1 MIYYWKLLKF
11 NNQQFQFGFFFLCE
25 RTFKMRFLK
34 NKIRKSSQATERRQ
48 QQQQHI
54 SASPNIKFEEDNYS
68 SLMSPQ
74 ILIKTETNVKMED
87 NMNIKDEEPTIK
99 TEVLLDN
106 NLKLEDS
113 QSSQSFYKTQVNEC
127 PLTESVQYLNKE
139 KSPENTTITKN
150 KNYIKNID
158 LNYIKAIINFVNSHI
173 ALPYLKA
180 SLQKENLKFTTFVN
194 FMSQSKECALNG
206 IQAFRAMIL
215 DNESADESLIACK
228 KILKQLSEVFI
239 KYFSV
244 NWIMHSKINSKEAYL
259 KYRFQMLRK
268 IQNPERYFTQT
279 RKKSE

>member
-1 MIYYWKLLKF
+1 MGSSSFVSELS
-11 NNQQFQFGFFFLCE
+11 
-25 RTFKMRFLK
+25 KMRFLK
-34 NKIRKSSQATERRQ
+34 NKIRKSSQAAERRQ

-54 SASPNIKFEEDNYS
+54 SASPNIKLEEDHCY

-74 ILIKTETNVKMED
+74 ILIKTEPNVKMED
-87 NMNIKDEEPTIK
+87 NLSIKDEEPTIK
-99 TEVLLDN
+99 AEALPDT

-113 QSSQSFYKTQVNEC
+113 QSSQSFSKTQVNEC

-139 KSPENTTITKN
+139 KSPKN